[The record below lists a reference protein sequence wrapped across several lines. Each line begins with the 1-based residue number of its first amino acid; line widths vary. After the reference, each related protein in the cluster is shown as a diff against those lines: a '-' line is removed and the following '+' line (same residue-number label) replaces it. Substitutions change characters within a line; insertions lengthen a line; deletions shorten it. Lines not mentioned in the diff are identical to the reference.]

1 MPEDRRRDT
10 VEDDISVHIFGVS
23 AAMVGACLTV
33 IGLFRLT
40 DKLRNVGSVGDEILA
55 VDAVV
60 FLTSC
65 VLSYLALRAR
75 RTRRWVRIERAADLL
90 FLSGLCLMAV
100 VCALIAYEF
109 V

>member
-1 MPEDRRRDT
+1 MPDDRRRDT
-10 VEDDISVHIFGVS
+10 LEDDVSVHIFGVS

-40 DKLRNVGSVGDEILA
+40 DKLRNISSFGDEMLA

-60 FLTSC
+60 FLASC
-65 VLSYLALRAR
+65 VFSYLALRAR
-75 RTRRWVRIERAADLL
+75 RNRRWVRIERVADLL
-90 FLSGLCLMAV
+90 FLCGLCLMAV